1 MNARI
6 LLHAISSD
14 ANGLP
19 PYEPDTAHFQVTVE
33 GVRLDMP
40 IHHGDDL
47 DLSVVTILHL
57 G

>member
-19 PYEPDTAHFQVTVE
+19 PYEPDTAHFQVMVE

-47 DLSVVTILHL
+47 DLSVVTILRL